1 MLGKKVSSDNNK
13 INIFI
18 YRRRN
23 PFLDNQIDTKN
34 PINPS
39 AIFMRKLAEVKNLRQ
54 CKNKRH
60 VQILSELQYNFCF
73 RMTFVKSGGTI

>member
-1 MLGKKVSSDNNK
+1 MLGKKVTSDNNK

-60 VQILSELQYNFCF
+60 VQIYQSCSTIFA
-73 RMTFVKSGGTI
+73 FV